1 MAPKKLKFH
10 YPLITTVLDVF
21 TRLKKEYPDAKTEL
35 TYESPFQLL
44 VAVILSAQ
52 CTDQRVNLT
61 TPALFKRFPTPKA
74 LAKATQSEVE
84 TLVKSC
90 GFYRM
95 KAKAIIKTAKD
106 LTEHFNGNVPGT
118 LEELVTLS
126 GVGRKTASVVL
137 NQAFDVP
144 AIAVDTHVK
153 RVSHRLGWSHTS
165 DAVKIEH
172 ELRDLI
178 PIQHWSEVNGLLIL
192 HGRRICKARKPL
204 CLECPVNHACVFF
217 KTEFKASDRSRS
229 KDRNLRLDS

>member
-1 MAPKKLKFH
+1 MATKKVKFK
-10 YPLITTVLDVF
+10 YPSKEKVLDVF
-21 TRLKKEYPDAKTEL
+21 EHLKEEYPNAKTEL
-35 TYESPFQLL
+35 TYDSPFQLL

-61 TPALFKRFPTPKA
+61 TPALFKRFPSPKA
-74 LAKATQSEVE
+74 LAGASQKEVE
-84 TLVKSC
+84 NLVRSC

-106 LTEHFNGNVPGT
+106 LVERFDGKVPGT
-118 LEELVTLS
+118 LEELITLS

-144 AIAVDTHVK
+144 AIAVDTHVI

-192 HGRRICKARKPL
+192 HGRRTCKARKPF
-204 CLECPVNHACVFF
+204 CAQCRVSHACAFF
-217 KTEFKASDRSRS
+217 QENRKSVKVTHEELSR
-229 KDRNLRLDS
+229 